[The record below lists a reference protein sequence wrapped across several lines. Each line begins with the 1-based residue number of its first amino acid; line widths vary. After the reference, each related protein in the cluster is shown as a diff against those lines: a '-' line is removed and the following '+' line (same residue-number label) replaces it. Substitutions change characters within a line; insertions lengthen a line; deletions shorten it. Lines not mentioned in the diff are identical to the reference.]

1 MGRTFKR
8 VALDS
13 LTLERINKNR
23 MKLKNIGI
31 IDERL
36 LTDNKVIKFMDE
48 KCIRNPKIITL
59 EEILRILQ
67 Q

>member
-13 LTLERINKNR
+13 LTLDDIDKHRK
-23 MKLKNIGI
+23 KLEKIGI
-31 IDERL
+31 TEPKL
-36 LTDNKVIKFMDE
+36 LTDNKIIKFMNE
-48 KCIRNPKIITL
+48 KSLRNPRIISL

-67 Q
+67 K